1 MQLLSIGQFHKVIEK
16 YLYWL
21 SLPSIGFT
29 DILEIIIISVIVYQ
43 VLKWVQLTR
52 AWTLF
57 KGIIMLLLFALFAAI
72 FQLNTISWLLS
83 NSLGVGITAVV
94 IIFQPE
100 LRRALEQLG
109 RKKIFSNLF
118 SAGEYEG
125 RQSAV
130 TEKTINEIVRA
141 SYEMGEVKT
150 GALMVI
156 EQNVALGE
164 YVRTGIAIDGLV
176 TSQLLINIFEHNTP
190 LHDGAVIIRGNRIV
204 SATCYLPLT
213 DSMDIGKELG
223 TRHRAAV
230 GISEVSDSLTIIVS
244 EETGAVSLAKDG
256 VLYKHLK
263 KEELLEKLQQL
274 KVEETNSADVFKKW
288 KDLLRNEKSE
298 K

>member
-1 MQLLSIGQFHKVIEK
+1 MQLISIGQFQKVIEK

-29 DILEIIIISVIVYQ
+29 DIFEIIIISVIVYQ
-43 VLKWVQLTR
+43 MLKWVQLTR

-83 NSLGVGITAVV
+83 NSLSVGITAAI

-109 RKKIFSNLF
+109 RKKIFTNLF
-118 SAGEYEG
+118 SASEYDG
-125 RQSAV
+125 RQSSL
-130 TEKTINEIVRA
+130 TDKTINEIVRA
-141 SYEMGEVKT
+141 SYEMGAVKT

-164 YVRTGIAIDGLV
+164 YVRTGIAVDGIV

-230 GISEVSDSLTIIVS
+230 GISEVSDSLTIVVS

-256 VLYKHLK
+256 RLYKDLNKEQLLNKLK
-263 KEELLEKLQQL
+263 EL
-274 KVEETNSADVFKKW
+274 KVDDTNNVDVFKKW
-288 KDLLRNEKSE
+288 KELLRNEKSE